1 MATRPLPSRFPDRR
15 RPSPSGSRAIAPS
28 RLMLAILALLS
39 IVWPAAGQTLTE
51 PLAPPAQLLTPI
63 PSAPPPGTIPP
74 ATPTAAIGPFVGG
87 SGVQGGDP
95 SVQQASSSVRMSLGD
110 NRAKLDPAWTGKL
123 FRPTRVLA
131 IVGNEMILEADVRTM
146 IEPMLHKN
154 KDRIPEE
161 RWDEM
166 IEQLLRPA
174 LSEHIKQKSLS
185 QRFIRDM
192 VGAKPPKEYQEAMK
206 KMSPRLSEAFYG
218 KYLPKLMKD
227 YEVET
232 QLELEYKLRDMGSSL
247 AAQQKIFRD
256 TVLAQ
261 QALEQHVPEK
271 PSIELA
277 DLRDYYDAHQD
288 QWDRKARV
296 RFRLMSVHFE
306 KHSDRQEAF
315 QQIADMG
322 NEVVFGG
329 AKFEAVA
336 KRRSEGP
343 FANEGGLFAWT
354 SKGSL
359 RSQVIESIVFEIPP
373 GQLSE
378 ILEDEEGFH
387 IVEVLERED
396 ARTQPMEEVQ
406 QEIRKTLVKQKRN
419 DAEKN
424 FVRETILET
433 NIWTRWP
440 NDIPG
445 SRPLEEAIPDP

>member
-1 MATRPLPSRFPDRR
+1 
-15 RPSPSGSRAIAPS
+15 
-28 RLMLAILALLS
+28 
-39 IVWPAAGQTLTE
+39 
-51 PLAPPAQLLTPI
+51 
-63 PSAPPPGTIPP
+63 
-74 ATPTAAIGPFVGG
+74 
-87 SGVQGGDP
+87 
-95 SVQQASSSVRMSLGD
+95 MSLGD
-110 NRAKLDPAWTGKL
+110 NRVKLDPAWTGKL

-261 QALEQHVPEK
+261 QAH
-271 PSIELA
+271 
-277 DLRDYYDAHQD
+277 
-288 QWDRKARV
+288 
-296 RFRLMSVHFE
+296 
-306 KHSDRQEAF
+306 
-315 QQIADMG
+315 
-322 NEVVFGG
+322 
-329 AKFEAVA
+329 
-336 KRRSEGP
+336 RS
-343 FANEGGLFAWT
+343 N
-354 SKGSL
+354 
-359 RSQVIESIVFEIPP
+359 
-373 GQLSE
+373 
-378 ILEDEEGFH
+378 
-387 IVEVLERED
+387 
-396 ARTQPMEEVQ
+396 
-406 QEIRKTLVKQKRN
+406 
-419 DAEKN
+419 
-424 FVRETILET
+424 
-433 NIWTRWP
+433 
-440 NDIPG
+440 
-445 SRPLEEAIPDP
+445 

>member
-1 MATRPLPSRFPDRR
+1 
-15 RPSPSGSRAIAPS
+15 
-28 RLMLAILALLS
+28 MLAIVVLLS
-39 IVWPAAGQTLTE
+39 ITWPVAGQ
-51 PLAPPAQLLTPI
+51 APTAPFSPPSQLLTPI
-63 PSAPPPGTIPP
+63 PAALPPGTTPP
-74 ATPTAAIGPFVGG
+74 AIQTAPVGPFVDG
-87 SGVQGGDP
+87 SGEQVGDAA
-95 SVQQASSSVRMSLGD
+95 VQQASSSVRMSLGD
-110 NRAKLDPAWTGKL
+110 NRANLDPAWTGKL

-192 VGAKPPKEYQEAMK
+192 VGAKPPKEYQDAMK

-227 YEVET
+227 YEVGT
-232 QLELEYKLRDMGSSL
+232 QLELEYKLRDIGSSL

-277 DLRDYYDAHQD
+277 DLRDYYDANQE

-387 IVEVLERED
+387 IVEVLARED

-419 DAEKN
+419 DAEKK
-424 FVRETILET
+424 FVRETIEQT

-440 NDIPG
+440 ADIPG